1 MNTMFKKDP
10 AMMGTTQMNG
20 TAEEGFF
27 GQDAAFAEN
36 TAAFVERD
44 ILQSPAAEI
53 DALADAIVNEEET
66 FVDAQ
71 GAIHI
76 DGESNTDNMSK
87 VDGSVFGGP
96 EDEDEELRR
105 VADALYNDDETFVD
119 KYGRIHLDG
128 DVADEDNMTMVD
140 GKTFGAYPSG
150 ADDEIQRMA
159 DALYNDTGE
168 GYYVD
173 EYGRIHLDGDSFDTD
188 NMTKMDGNIFGAH
201 EDQWYNKNPNLMRAE
216 IALMRK
222 RYPKAVYGYYK
233 SNGNMYWIV
242 TLQIFQHTGI
252 TKPWQFQ
259 IVYDK
264 DHPHNRGYGGSL
276 KVVPLKPSLDELRK
290 IAMQHGRPGVPHVIS
305 LESHFLKRYLCTRWP
320 EDIANGKDVV
330 ASAAQAAAW
339 AADWAAHFEIGIR
352 DKRVW
357 NKWCD
362 DDHFRHM
369 QVK

>member
-1 MNTMFKKDP
+1 MNTMFQKDP
-10 AMMGTTQMNG
+10 AMMGTMQMNG

-27 GQDAAFAEN
+27 GQNAAYADN
-36 TAAFVERD
+36 TAAFGESNID
-44 ILQSPAAEI
+44 QSPAEEI
-53 DALADAIVNEEET
+53 DALAGAIVNDEVT
-66 FVDAQ
+66 FVDDQ

-76 DGESNTDNMSK
+76 DGEANTDNMSK
-87 VDGSVFGGP
+87 VDASVFGGP
-96 EDEDEELRR
+96 EDELDEIQRM
-105 VADALYNDDETFVD
+105 ADVLYNDGVTGVD
-119 KYGRIHLDG
+119 QFGRIHLGG
-128 DVADEDNMTMVD
+128 DVSDEENITMVD

-150 ADDEIQRMA
+150 MDDEIQRMA
-159 DALYNDTGE
+159 DALYNDNGD

-173 EYGRIHLDGDSFDTD
+173 EYGRIHLDGDSIDTD

-222 RYPKAVYGYYK
+222 RYPKAAYGYQK
-233 SNGNMYWIV
+233 NNGNMYWIV

-252 TKPWQFQ
+252 TKPWQFL

-264 DHPHNRGYGGSL
+264 DHPHNRGFGGSL
-276 KVVPLKPSLDELRK
+276 KVLSLKPSLDELRK
-290 IAMQHGRPGVPHVIS
+290 IAMQHGRPGVPHVVNDP
-305 LESHFLKRYLCTRWP
+305 SHFLEKYLCTRWP
-320 EDIANGKDVV
+320 DDIASGKNVV
-330 ASAAQAAAW
+330 ATAAQAAAW

-362 DDHFRHM
+362 DVHFKWM